1 MTTLHAYVIG
11 QKVEYFSHTM
21 NGWVLS
27 YVKGLNPDGTY
38 RLNTKKSADPRLIRT
53 LLCSQ
58 VPETVQPNPIQEQK
72 PNLGVRPKSILTSAI
87 SPQLPVMPSHP
98 HVISGPF
105 QVTLKSSLR
114 LSGNQGFDLS
124 LYKAELLSQLQLP
137 ATCTIS
143 RMVGFSGGQNEGI
156 WFISS
161 GRSKTFCLKV
171 VRSGRKFPSVP
182 SEKEN
187 YVEILSRFP
196 AIMHDA
202 SLTFPQKVFY
212 VSSFDVIAM
221 PVAKGDRMAEVISRI
236 VSQGDDERLR
246 SVFRAVGRQLR
257 IFHNTYA
264 GTQHGDLQSSNIFI
278 ELGNDVGVSF
288 IDLGGMGLTGS
299 LGKRDFEYFLE
310 SISLLAKT
318 YGPDFARTA
327 TASFIDG
334 YVNYS
339 E

>member
-1 MTTLHAYVIG
+1 MTTLPAFVIG

-27 YVKGLNPDGTY
+27 YVKGPNPDGTY
-38 RLNTKKSADPRLIRT
+38 RLNTKKSADPRLIRG
-53 LLCSQ
+53 LLCST
-58 VPETVQPNPIQEQK
+58 VAESETLTAPNLK
-72 PNLGVRPKSILTSAI
+72 PNLGVRTKPTSTSAI
-87 SPQLPVMPSHP
+87 APQLAVITSRH
-98 HVISGPF
+98 HVVPGPF
-105 QVTLKSSLR
+105 QVTLKSIFRAAHS
-114 LSGNQGFDLS
+114 QGFDLS

-137 ATCTIS
+137 TTYNIS
-143 RMVGFSGGQNEGI
+143 RMVGFSGGQNESI
-156 WFISS
+156 WFVGS
-161 GRSKTFCLKV
+161 GSTRTFCFKV
-171 VRSGRKFPSVP
+171 VKSGRKFPSVP

-187 YVEILSRFP
+187 YVEILSRYP
-196 AIMHDA
+196 AIMDDA
-202 SLTFPQKVFY
+202 SLTFPQKVFC

-236 VSQGDDERLR
+236 VSKNDEERLR
-246 SVFRAVGRQLR
+246 SVFLAVGRQLR
-257 IFHNTYA
+257 IFHKTYA

-278 ELGNDVGVSF
+278 EMGTDVGVSF

-310 SISLLAKT
+310 SITLLAKT

-334 YVNYS
+334 YVNYTH
-339 E
+339 